1 MRAFTATLGTE
12 TDTSS
17 PIPTGWRAFEEA
29 MLWRPGSH
37 PDAVT
42 EATGPLWACRRRARD
57 DGWEIVEGTCAFA
70 MPGGPIPMPVYEALR
85 DEILEQLAQALP
97 VDVVALGLH
106 GAMVADGCDDCEGD
120 LLERVRMLVGD
131 EIAVGAVLDC
141 HAHHTLRMQQSA
153 DVLIYFKQYPHTD
166 YVERSEELLSL
177 LERTRNGEIRPH
189 MKARHCR
196 MIAAL
201 PTTHDPIKSLVERMS
216 TAERGKVL
224 SLSLIHGFSRGDVPD
239 MGSQVLAVTDD
250 DPALAQT
257 LADEFADELFALR
270 EELRPASASNEHM
283 FESLRAVER
292 FPVILV
298 DACDNPGGGAAG
310 DSVEVI
316 RELLKRGLQ
325 DACIGPLW
333 DPMAVRLCF
342 DAGVGSRMNLRI
354 GGKVGADS
362 GLPLDAE
369 VVVQSLRKEHFQRFG
384 DLDIPLGDAAAV
396 SFDGLDLV
404 ITSLRDQAYSPSLFS
419 GLGID
424 CTQRKFIVLKSAQ
437 QFRIAFDEVC
447 RDIFTFRGRK
457 SQVEFKKVRRPLW
470 PFDELEALPK
480 DLPT

>member
-1 MRAFTATLGTE
+1 
-12 TDTSS
+12 
-17 PIPTGWRAFEEA
+17 

-85 DEILEQLAQALP
+85 DEILEQLAHALP
-97 VDVVALGLH
+97 VDLVALGLH

-120 LLERVRMLVGD
+120 FLERVRTLVG
-131 EIAVGAVLDC
+131 EGVAVGAVLDC
-141 HAHHTLRMQQSA
+141 HAHHTERMQQSA

-166 YVERSEELLSL
+166 YVERSEELLGL
-177 LERTRNGEIRPH
+177 LERTRRGEIRPR
-189 MKARHCR
+189 MRARHCR
-196 MIAAL
+196 MIAAI
-201 PTTHDPIKSLVERMS
+201 PTTQEPIKNLIERMS
-216 TAERGKVL
+216 AEERGKVL
-224 SLSLIHGFSRGDVPD
+224 SLSLIHGFSRGDVSD
-239 MGSQVLAVTDD
+239 MGAQVLAVTDD
-250 DPALAQT
+250 DEDLAQV
-257 LADEFADELFALR
+257 LADQFADELFALR
-270 EELRPASASNEHM
+270 EELRPAPLSNDDV
-283 FESLRAVER
+283 FQSLRNVKR

-298 DACDNPGGGAAG
+298 DTYDNPGSGAAG
-310 DSVEVI
+310 DSIEVI
-316 RELLKRGLQ
+316 RELLNRGLQ

-342 DAGVGSRMNLRI
+342 DAGVGARMKLRV

-369 VVVQSLRKEHFQRFG
+369 VVVRSLRKDHSQRLG
-384 DLDIPLGDAAAV
+384 QLDIPLGDAVAV

-404 ITSLRDQAYSPSLFS
+404 ITTLRDQAYSPSLFS

-437 QFRIAFDEVC
+437 QFRIAFDSIT
-447 RDIFTFRGRK
+447 RDIFFFRGRK
-457 SQVEFKKVRRPLW
+457 SQIELKKVRRPLW
-470 PFDELEALPK
+470 PFDDLKTLPK